1 MSDVEIVDLPAL
13 RVGVLQGYLVQA
25 METWQRFGELVDHT
39 NIDDEPGVA
48 RAAILPSDVIRGQV
62 SGPPDRIPYSAALVA
77 PAGIALPAGLKE
89 DSVPAGRYAR
99 MRYVGPYEGLAG
111 AWREFTQDWLP
122 TSGQTVGQGVCFE
135 VYHDRPDTVA
145 DAQYRTDLHVPMA

>member
-1 MSDVEIVDLPAL
+1 MPDVEIVDLPAL

-39 NIDDEPGVA
+39 NIDAEPGVA

-62 SGPPDRIPYSAALVA
+62 TGAPDRISYSAALVA

-89 DSVPAGRYAR
+89 ESVPAGRYAR
-99 MRYVGPYEGLAG
+99 M
-111 AWREFTQDWLP
+111 
-122 TSGQTVGQGVCFE
+122 
-135 VYHDRPDTVA
+135 
-145 DAQYRTDLHVPMA
+145 